1 MAVKIFDPKKLYEL
15 PEGYAIERTT
25 PNAAEFYTCVP
36 GGWIRDRV
44 VMVENNHGTLNQSV
58 TSVFIPRPDNGTD

>member
-1 MAVKIFDPKKLYEL
+1 MAFKVFNPKKLYEL
-15 PEGYAIERTT
+15 PEGYAIERAT

-44 VMVENNHGTLNQSV
+44 VTVENAPGTLGQFV
-58 TSVFIPRPDNGTD
+58 TSVFIPRPDNGIE